1 MPGTIRGLAVIAIV
15 VGATAVGSM
24 ARVAESDI
32 ASLAAAE
39 RAFARMSVQTSQRTA
54 FLANFA
60 DEGVWFTPAPSKT
73 RADLLK
79 TSEPAIPGKR
89 VLDWEPATGDI
100 AASGE
105 LGYTTGPYHVIDSGK
120 VTAQGWFFS
129 VWRRTD
135 AGPWRVMADFGIG
148 APDVGTLRPREFKT
162 AEVRAVRPA
171 STHAEQVSKA
181 ELIAAERA
189 FAAQASREGLLAA
202 YRAAATEDVRVYRPD
217 TAPIAGRVSLGAS
230 MPTPPARLEW
240 DPQFV
245 GVSNAHDL
253 AYTYG
258 AYTTNQQAAG
268 LGAKGFYL
276 HVWKRRPEGWRL
288 ATDVV
293 NVAK

>member
-1 MPGTIRGLAVIAIV
+1 MSGTFRVFALVAIV
-15 VGATAVGSM
+15 IGGA
-24 ARVAESDI
+24 VAGTVAGAPETDM
-32 ASLAAAE
+32 ASLVSAE

-60 DEGVWFTPAPSKT
+60 DEGVWFTPAPT
-73 RADLLK
+73 RTRGDLLK
-79 TSEPAIPGKR
+79 TAEPATPGTR
-89 VLDWEPATGDI
+89 VLDWEPATGDV

-105 LGYTTGPYHVIDSGK
+105 LGYTTGPYHVIESGK

-135 AGPWRVMADFGIG
+135 AGPWRVLADFGVG
-148 APDVGTLRPREFKT
+148 APDVGALRPREFKT
-162 AEVRAVRPA
+162 AEVHAVRPP
-171 STHAEQVSKA
+171 SMPTEQASKA
-181 ELIAAERA
+181 ELMAAERA
-189 FAAQASREGLLAA
+189 FAAQASRDGLLAA

-217 TAPIAGRVSLGAS
+217 TAPIAGRVSLGTS

-240 DPQFV
+240 DTQFV
-245 GVSNAHDL
+245 GVSTAQDL

-258 AYTTNQQAAG
+258 AYSTNQPAAG